1 MQILFLLCL
10 KFTHTNKGISLK
22 NTDGTISMA
31 LLNFLICNIKKK
43 EYINFSIPSFYLNYL
58 SKFTFAPK
66 FLYYLYF

>member
-1 MQILFLLCL
+1 
-10 KFTHTNKGISLK
+10 
-22 NTDGTISMA
+22 MA

-66 FLYYLYF
+66 FLYYLHF